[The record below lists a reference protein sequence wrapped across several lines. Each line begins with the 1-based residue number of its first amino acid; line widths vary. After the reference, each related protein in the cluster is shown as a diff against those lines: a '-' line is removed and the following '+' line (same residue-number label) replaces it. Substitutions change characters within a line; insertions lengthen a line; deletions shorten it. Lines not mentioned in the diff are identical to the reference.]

1 MSKYILCGWLDF
13 LKIISQCLVPVSRSK
28 VKSYARSHS
37 LKKRMVAM
45 LAAAV
50 LYHIFTKK
58 NALSVASKN
67 EYFTYFQL
75 DV

>member
-1 MSKYILCGWLDF
+1 
-13 LKIISQCLVPVSRSK
+13 
-28 VKSYARSHS
+28 
-37 LKKRMVAM
+37 MVAM

-67 EYFTYFQL
+67 KYFTYFQL